1 MSQDRKCVYIL
12 KEMHRLEEKEKCFF
26 RRSTFCLRK
35 LFFDF
40 QNQSDGGRHGEKEIE
55 SNIVCSVENT
65 FMQFI
70 ALLIPTELAMSGCD
84 FCQSE
89 MI

>member
-1 MSQDRKCVYIL
+1 MCLYFEGNAQTGRERKMFFQEINFLL
-12 KEMHRLEEKEKCFF
+12 KEVL
-26 RRSTFCLRK
+26 
-35 LFFDF
+35 FDF
-40 QNQSDGGRHGEKEIE
+40 QNQSDGGKHGEKEIE

-65 FMQFI
+65 LMQFI
-70 ALLIPTELAMSGCD
+70 ALLIPAELALSGCD